1 MQIKKT
7 GSEGVKWFSLVQDKW
22 PVVGSGED
30 GNQFLCFIKENRFF
44 AASLEDL
51 YSMESVYSI
60 N

>member
-1 MQIKKT
+1 M
-7 GSEGVKWFSLVQDKW
+7 KWFSLVQDKW